1 MQLKAYECICE
12 DYIYSGILSLPSI
25 DSNISSCVS
34 CAKESSDCAADS
46 LYASVC
52 ASSSGTGV
60 FNSLRLLLTIDNILS
75 RPDNNVSYLSRLSLM
90 DFSMIY

>member
-34 CAKESSDCAADS
+34 CTEESSDCAADS
-46 LYASVC
+46 LVVVVTDKSC
-52 ASSSGTGV
+52 Q
-60 FNSLRLLLTIDNILS
+60 
-75 RPDNNVSYLSRLSLM
+75 
-90 DFSMIY
+90 